1 MSVVLC
7 NSSKLAMLSQHA
19 EQCPSLK
26 TVVTIGAEPAGE
38 EEREK
43 IERSGLKLFSM
54 KDVEVYTLVGNFWQ
68 KLSQPMGNNAAAS
81 ITHFPDIYN
90 YLKLLQSSSSVS
102 AVDRCLER
110 TTKWS

>member
-7 NSSKLAMLSQHA
+7 NSSKLATLSQHA

-54 KDVEVYTLVGNFWQ
+54 KDVEVYTLVGNFWGRNFHNPWEIMQ
-68 KLSQPMGNNAAAS
+68 LLVLHISL
-81 ITHFPDIYN
+81 IYIII
-90 YLKLLQSSSSVS
+90 
-102 AVDRCLER
+102 
-110 TTKWS
+110 